1 VFSEDWGCTELLKAA
16 HFFIGEVKASENT
29 KERPMAKAGDV
40 IENPMTGER
49 ITFLKTTQ
57 ETNGQLLRFEYVLP
71 PGFTIPEHVHPHQEE
86 RHEVLSGTLRGRVG
100 GQERDYA
107 EGERV
112 VGPAGVP
119 HAWQNPGSEEELRFV
134 SELRPPLV
142 FETILETYCGLARD
156 GKTTKQGIP
165 KNPLQ
170 LAVLVDETRGMFY
183 SSRVPVAVQEAFL
196 AFFAV
201 LASVGRLF
209 GYRARYPEYSGSE
222 EALEREDRRR
232 AVVSEAMKGGV
243 MAASALL
250 TFVVLLLIWY
260 RRR

>member
-1 VFSEDWGCTELLKAA
+1 V
-16 HFFIGEVKASENT
+16 
-29 KERPMAKAGDV
+29 AKAGDV
-40 IENPMTGER
+40 VENPDTRER

-57 ETNGQLLRFEYVLP
+57 ETNGELLRFEYVLP
-71 PGFTIPEHVHPHQEE
+71 PGFTISEHFHPHQEE

-119 HAWQNPGSEEELRFV
+119 HAWRNPSSEEELRII

-142 FETILETYCGLARD
+142 FETIMETSFGLARD

-170 LAVLVDETRGMFY
+170 LAVLADEMRGMFY
-183 SSRVPVAVQEAFL
+183 YSRVPVAVQEAFL
-196 AFFAV
+196 ALFGV
-201 LASVGRLF
+201 LASVGRLL
-209 GYRARYPEYSGSE
+209 GYKARYAEYSDPEESLGANSE
-222 EALEREDRRR
+222 RTSTDSKASKSG
-232 AVVSEAMKGGV
+232 AVVAAVLGV
-243 MAASALL
+243 FLALY
-250 TFVVLLLIWY
+250 LLRW
-260 RRR
+260 RGRQSR